1 MITATDGIK
10 KPAMSDHAEH
20 RLDDVE
26 GKMVTPRVEVTDYA
40 GAAKVTDPAELRL
53 VRKLDFR
60 IMVWRDPNPPCFY

>member
-1 MITATDGIK
+1 MAAADDTK
-10 KPAMSDHAEH
+10 KPATSNHAEH

-26 GKMVTPRVEVTDYA
+26 GKIVTPRVEATDYA

-60 IMVWRDPNPPCFY
+60 IMV